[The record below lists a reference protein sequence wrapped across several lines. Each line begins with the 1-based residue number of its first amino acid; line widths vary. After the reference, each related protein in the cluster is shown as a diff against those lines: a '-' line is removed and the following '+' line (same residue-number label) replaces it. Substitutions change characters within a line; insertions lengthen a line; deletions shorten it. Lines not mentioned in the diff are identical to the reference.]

1 MEPKRLALT
10 HLHESLGAKMVNFGG
25 YLMPVQYEKG
35 IIHEHKLVRSSV
47 GVFDVSH
54 MGEVI
59 VSGEGAL
66 DFVQKITVNDA
77 SALKIH
83 QAQYSAMC
91 YENGGIVDDLLVYR
105 LAEDKFFLVINA
117 GNRDKDIAWMK
128 SHLTDNVK
136 FEDVGDNYTLFAI
149 QGRNAEKVVQKLV
162 DFDTTEIKYYYFTV
176 DKIGGVEAIISRTG
190 YTGEDGFEVYLPVKH
205 SEELWQKVFEAGEEF
220 GIEPVGLGARDS
232 LRMEMKM
239 ALYGND
245 IDETTNPIE
254 ATLGW
259 ITKVDKG
266 DFIGKEV
273 IAKVKAEKP
282 SRKLVAFVVNSKRI
296 ARQHTK
302 IFANGEE
309 IGEVT
314 SGNFSPSTE
323 QNIGLGYVKSGFAK
337 FGTELEVKIGSKFLP
352 IVVVKPPFYKR
363 DY

>member
-10 HLHESLGAKMVNFGG
+10 HVHESLGAKMVNFGG

-54 MGEVI
+54 MGEVT

-66 DFVQKITVNDA
+66 EFMQKVTVNDVA
-77 SALKIH
+77 ELKIN

-105 LAEDKFFLVINA
+105 IAENDFFLVINA

-128 SHLTDNVK
+128 SHLTSNVK
-136 FEDVGDNYTLFAI
+136 FEDVGNEYSLFAI
-149 QGRNAEKVVQKLV
+149 QGRNAEKVVQKL
-162 DFDTTEIKYYYFTV
+162 TEFYPSKIKYYYFTV

-190 YTGEDGFEVYLPVKH
+190 YTGEDGFEIYLPTEK
-205 SEELWQKVFEAGEEF
+205 SEEIWKKIFQAGEEF
-220 GIEPVGLGARDS
+220 GIEPIGLGARDS

-259 ITKVDKG
+259 ITKVNKG
-266 DFIGKEV
+266 DFIGKEAIV
-273 IAKVKAEKP
+273 KMKAEKP
-282 SRKLVAFVVNSKRI
+282 SRKLVGFVVNSKRI

-323 QNIGLGYVKSGFAK
+323 QNIGLGYVKSEFANI
-337 FGTELEVKIGSKFLP
+337 GTELDVLIGSKFFP